1 MELVI
6 QNVTVLTLDEGQPV
20 LENAWIGIDNGKI
33 TALDITP
40 PPQAKRVIEGRGK
53 LVMPGLVNAHTHVS
67 MSILRGYADDYTLQA
82 WLEKHIWP
90 AEAKMDAPAM
100 AVGAQL
106 GFAEMIAGGTV
117 SVTDMYSHIPDIAQV
132 AFDAGIYANLGNGAL
147 CFDRENYRF
156 EDNNSTKEMRT
167 MLECWH
173 GADDGRILL
182 DASIHA
188 EYTSFPALWRDYATF
203 AAEHNLRMHVH
214 VSETELEHRACI
226 ARYGKTPAAALM
238 EAGVF
243 DTPALAAHCVWAEE
257 PDIEIF
263 RQKGVTVAHNPVS
276 NLKLAS
282 GVAPIPQMLEAG
294 VNVALGTDS
303 VASNNSHDLF
313 EEIKMAAILHKG
325 VRQNPHAIPAMEA
338 LRMATVN
345 GAQSQGRAGRLGRI
359 APGYDAS
366 LIMLDL
372 DKPHLTPMHNPMSH
386 AVYAARGS
394 DVCLTMVRG
403 KILYENGEHK
413 TIDMEKVRYE
423 LKHTVMP
430 QVFGA

>member
-6 QNVTVLTLDEGQPV
+6 KNAIVLTMNEGQPV
-20 LENAWIGIDNGKI
+20 LENAWIGIENGKI
-33 TALDITP
+33 AAIGTP
-40 PPQAKRVIEGRGK
+40 PPPEAGRIIDGRGK

-67 MSILRGYADDYTLQA
+67 MSILRGYADDYALQE

-90 AEAKMDAPAM
+90 AESKMDAHCM
-100 AVGAQL
+100 TVGAQL
-106 GFAEMIAGGTV
+106 GFAEMIASGTV
-117 SVTDMYSHIPDIAQV
+117 ALTDMYSQIPSLAQA

-167 MLECWH
+167 MLERWH
-173 GADDGRILL
+173 GADDGRIVL

-188 EYTSFPALWRDYATF
+188 EYTSFPALWRDF
-203 AAEHNLRMHVH
+203 AGFAKEHDLRMHVH
-214 VSETELEHRACI
+214 VSETEFEHLECI
-226 ARYGKTPAAALM
+226 KRHGKTPARVLM

-243 DTPALAAHCVWAEE
+243 DTPTLAAHCVWAEE

-282 GVAPIPQMLEAG
+282 GVAPVPRMLEAG

-313 EEIKMAAILHKG
+313 EEIKLAAILHKG
-325 VRQNPHAIPAMEA
+325 ASQNPHAVPALDA
-338 LRMATVN
+338 LGLATVN
-345 GAQSQGRAGRLGRI
+345 GAKAQGREGRLGRI
-359 APGYDAS
+359 QVGYDAS

-372 DKPHLTPMHNPMSH
+372 DKPHLTPMHNPVSQV
-386 AVYAARGS
+386 VYAARGS

-413 TIDMEKVRYE
+413 TIDMEKVRFE
-423 LKHTVMP
+423 LAHTVMP